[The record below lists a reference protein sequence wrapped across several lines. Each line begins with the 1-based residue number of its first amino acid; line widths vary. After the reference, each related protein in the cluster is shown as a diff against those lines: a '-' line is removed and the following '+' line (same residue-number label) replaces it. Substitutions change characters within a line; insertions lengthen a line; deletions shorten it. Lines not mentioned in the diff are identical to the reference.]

1 MANSAYG
8 SGLNLDALMVPTK
21 AATVFAAHEASLFL
35 GGQLIPSITV
45 PAGSASAQ
53 IPVMGAVSATKITA
67 EATPGADLDSVLPAD
82 TKNTIALDLH
92 AARTV
97 VRDLGGVDP
106 AEIGRI
112 LGNAVSASF
121 DKDVAAAMA
130 DLTAQEVT
138 EDLLK
143 EVFEA
148 VGTIRAA
155 GETGQ
160 LYGVVN
166 AAAYKEFM
174 ETIGS
179 TSYAGGDMFQG
190 QALRTGF
197 LGSIAG
203 VQMFVSSYLND
214 TNTGVTGTKA
224 AIFGADALRIA
235 KQGDVNLEMQRR
247 AAAVGMDVVGSL
259 AAGVAVID
267 AARGVLIKDAA

>member
-21 AATVFAAHEASLFL
+21 AATIFSAHENSLFL
-35 GGQLIPSITV
+35 GGQLIPSIAV

-53 IPVMGAVSATKITA
+53 VPVMGSVTATKITS
-67 EATPGADLDSVLPAD
+67 EATPGADLDAVLPTD

-97 VRDLGGVDP
+97 VRDLGIINP
-106 AEIGRI
+106 QEIGRI
-112 LGNAVSASF
+112 LGNSVSASF
-121 DKDVAAAMA
+121 DNDVATAMA
-130 DLTAQEVT
+130 GLTAQEVT

-143 EVFEA
+143 EIFEA

-160 LYGVVN
+160 LYGVVA
-166 AAAYKEFM
+166 AAAYKEVM

-179 TSYAGGDMFQG
+179 TAYAGGEAFQG
-190 QALRTGF
+190 QALRSGF

-203 VQMFVSSYLND
+203 VNMFVSSYLND
-214 TNTGVTGTKA
+214 TNTGITGTKA
-224 AIFGADALRIA
+224 AIFGADAMRMA
-235 KQGDVNLEMQRR
+235 KQGDVNLEMERR
-247 AAAVGMDVVGSL
+247 AAAVGMDVVASL
-259 AAGVAVID
+259 AAGVAVVD
-267 AARGVLIKDAA
+267 ATRGVLIKDAA